1 MENCPDYMAIWL
13 GLSRIGVTVSLL
25 NTILTGELLA
35 HAIRVVAPRCV
46 LVGAA
51 LSAALEAA
59 RARLPSTLGC
69 WAHGAGDAD
78 LPRLDLEAARMPA
91 DRLSD
96 SEAPA
101 PSLEDRA
108 LFIYTSG
115 TTGLPK
121 AANVSHFR
129 LMQWTHW
136 FAGLMDTAPSDRMYN
151 CLPMYHSI
159 GGVVASGAPLV
170 GGGAVVPRGRVS
182 AREFWHG
189 IVQGRCLRCAPD
201 EVGEAIGALSRPGGQ
216 DGGRFEGY
224 ADAEASQ
231 QKILRDVFAEGDAWY
246 RTGDLMRQ
254 DDQGFFYF
262 VDRVGDTFRWKGENV
277 STGEVAAVISAC
289 PGVSDAAVYGVAVPG
304 TEGRAGMAAIVVEAR
319 FEPAALRPHLQAL
332 PAYARPL
339 FIRIVPSIELTGTFR
354 LKKNELA
361 PQGYDPAPVSDPL
374 YLLEPAL

>member
-1 MENCPDYMAIWL
+1 MSAPRPENMRSPLKAWLHALEATAPIERGQAPILPLLIDTLAERFEAAPALLARDVSLSYRALAQAVSRYARWGLAQGLKAGDVVCLLMGNCPDYMAIWL

-25 NTILTGELLA
+25 NTNLTGELLA

-69 WAHGAGDAD
+69 WAHGAGDVD

-101 PSLEDRA
+101 PALEDRA

-170 GGGAVVPRGRVS
+170 GGGAVVLRERFS
-182 AREFWHG
+182 AREFWQD
-189 IVQGRCLRCAPD
+189 IVQERCTLFQYIGELCRYLLASPPQAQETRHALRLCCGNGLRA
-201 EVGEAIGALSRPGGQ
+201 EVWEEFQR
-216 DGGRFEGY
+216 RFRIPQILEYYAATEGSFSLY
-224 ADAEASQ
+224 
-231 QKILRDVFAEGDAWY
+231 
-246 RTGDLMRQ
+246 
-254 DDQGFFYF
+254 
-262 VDRVGDTFRWKGENV
+262 N
-277 STGEVAAVISAC
+277 C
-289 PGVSDAAVYGVAVPG
+289 
-304 TEGRAGMAAIVVEAR
+304 EGRAGDR
-319 FEPAALRPHLQAL
+319 K
-332 PAYARPL
+332 
-339 FIRIVPSIELTGTFR
+339 STR
-354 LKKNELA
+354 LN
-361 PQGYDPAPVSDPL
+361 SSH
-374 YLLEPAL
+374 